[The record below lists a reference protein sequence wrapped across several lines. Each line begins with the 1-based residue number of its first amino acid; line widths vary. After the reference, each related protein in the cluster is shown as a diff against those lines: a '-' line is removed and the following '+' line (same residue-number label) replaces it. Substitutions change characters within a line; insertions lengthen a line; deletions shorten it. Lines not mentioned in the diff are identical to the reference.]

1 MMGAEGG
8 NGKPV
13 IYGSGGIG
21 GKASGLFFAMKT
33 LEGSRPDE
41 DFSSIPVFVP
51 PFRVISTD
59 YFDDFIE
66 RNGLHGYGTTSEPD
80 DRIASAFM
88 KGDIPPVLVGDLMSF
103 IMDTRT
109 PLAVRSS
116 SLLEDARNEPFAGIY
131 QTKMIP
137 NNQPSD
143 AERFK
148 KLVEAIKFVWAST
161 FFQAARD
168 YLGATGHTP
177 DDEKMAVIL
186 QDVVGRRFDERF
198 YPVISGVCRS
208 FNYYAFG
215 RAKPADGVVNLALGL
230 GKSIVEG
237 DPTWSYSPAYPRVH
251 PPYGNLR
258 DLMKITQTTF
268 WAVNMGRPPA
278 YDPLLETEYMVKC
291 QLSEAD
297 YDNTLRPVASTY
309 DASSDRLVHGVQ
321 AQGPRVV
328 TFDPVLKD
336 GMIPLNGMLRHLMAL
351 CEEKSGSPVEIE
363 FAIEGYTPGAPSRLA
378 FLQVRPIVATDSV
391 VEITPEEEQGGRVLL
406 KSSKAMGNGER
417 NDISCVLYMK
427 PGAFDAARTPQ
438 IAREISEMNR
448 GLSKEG
454 KPYLLMGFGRWGSS
468 DPWLGVG
475 VTWGQI
481 SGAKVMV
488 EISGGKMKVDLSQGS
503 HFFHNLSSFGV
514 SYFSVSEAF
523 DGSIDWSWLASSGK
537 TISETVY
544 LKCVELEEPLLVKVD
559 GRKGKGVILK

>member
-1 MMGAEGG
+1 MSAGEG

-13 IYGSGGIG
+13 VYGTGGIG

-33 LEGSRPDE
+33 LEESKPGE
-41 DFSSIPVFVP
+41 ELSSIPVFVP
-51 PFRVISTD
+51 PFRVISTE
-59 YFDDFIE
+59 YFDDFIN
-66 RNGLHGYGTTSEPD
+66 RNGLHGYATTAEPD
-80 DRIASAFM
+80 ERIASAFM
-88 KGDIPPVLVGDLMSF
+88 RGDISPVLVGDLMSF
-103 IMDTRT
+103 MMDTRT

-177 DDEKMAVIL
+177 DDEKMAVII
-186 QDVVGRRFDERF
+186 QDVVGRRYDERF

-237 DPTWSYSPAYPRVH
+237 DPTWSYSPAYPKVP

-278 YDPLLETEYMVKC
+278 YDPLLETEYMVKA
-291 QLSEAD
+291 QLSDAD

-309 DASSDRLVHGVQ
+309 EASSDRLVHGVQ

-363 FAIEGYTPGAPSRLA
+363 FAVEGYTPGEPSRLA

-391 VEITPEEEQGGRVLL
+391 VEITQEEELGGRVLL

-438 IAREISEMNR
+438 IAREISEINR
-448 GLSKEG
+448 ALSKEG

-503 HFFHNLSSFGV
+503 HFFHNLTSFGV
-514 SYFSVSEAF
+514 SYFSVSESF
-523 DGSIDWSWLASSGK
+523 DGGIDWGWLESSGK
-537 TISETVY
+537 NISETAY
-544 LKCVELEEPLLVKVD
+544 LKCVELEKPLLVKVD

>member
-1 MMGAEGG
+1 MMSAGEG

-13 IYGSGGIG
+13 VYGTGGIG

-33 LEGSRPDE
+33 LEESKPGE
-41 DFSSIPVFVP
+41 ELSSIPVFVP
-51 PFRVISTD
+51 PFRVISTE
-59 YFDDFIE
+59 YFDDFIN
-66 RNGLHGYGTTSEPD
+66 RNGLHGYATTAEPD
-80 DRIASAFM
+80 ERIASAFM
-88 KGDIPPVLVGDLMSF
+88 RGDISPVLVGDLMSF
-103 IMDTRT
+103 MMDTRT

-177 DDEKMAVIL
+177 DDEKMAVII
-186 QDVVGRRFDERF
+186 QDVVGRRYDERF

-237 DPTWSYSPAYPRVH
+237 DPTWSYSPAYPKVP

-278 YDPLLETEYMVKC
+278 YDPLLETEYMVKA
-291 QLSEAD
+291 QLSDAD

-309 DASSDRLVHGVQ
+309 EASSDRLVHGVQ

-363 FAIEGYTPGAPSRLA
+363 FAVEGYTPGEPSRLA

-391 VEITPEEEQGGRVLL
+391 VEITQEEELGGRVLL

-438 IAREISEMNR
+438 IAREISEINR
-448 GLSKEG
+448 ALSKEG

-503 HFFHNLSSFGV
+503 HFFHNLTSFGV
-514 SYFSVSEAF
+514 SYFSVSESF
-523 DGSIDWSWLASSGK
+523 DGGIDWGWLESSGK
-537 TISETVY
+537 NISETAY
-544 LKCVELEEPLLVKVD
+544 LKCVELEKPLLVKVD

>member
-1 MMGAEGG
+1 MGSEGG
-8 NGKPV
+8 KGRPV
-13 IYGSGGIG
+13 VYGSGGIG
-21 GKASGLFFAMKT
+21 GKASGLFFAIET
-33 LEGSRPDE
+33 LEGSNPGDE
-41 DFSSIPVFVP
+41 FSSIPVFVP
-51 PFRVISTD
+51 PFRVISTE
-59 YFDDFIE
+59 YFDDFIS
-66 RNGLHGYGTTSEPD
+66 RNNLHGFEKTSEPD
-80 DRIASAFM
+80 DRIAAAFM
-88 KGDIPPVLVGDLMSF
+88 KGEISPVLVGDLMSF
-103 IMDTRT
+103 MMDTRT
-109 PLAVRSS
+109 PVAVRSS

-177 DDEKMAVIL
+177 ADEKMGVIL
-186 QDVVGRRFDERF
+186 QDVVGRRFGDRF

-215 RAKPADGVVNLALGL
+215 RARPADGVVNLALGL

-237 DPTWSYSPAYPRVH
+237 DPTWSYSPAYPKVP
-251 PPYGNLR
+251 PPYGNLK
-258 DLMKITQTTF
+258 DLMKMTQTKF
-268 WAVNMGRPPA
+268 WAVNMGRPPS

-291 QLSEAD
+291 QLSDAD

-336 GMIPLNGMLRHLMAL
+336 GMIPLNGMLRHLMTL

-363 FAIEGYTPGAPSRLA
+363 FALEGFEPGKPSRLG
-378 FLQVRPIVATDSV
+378 FLQVRPIVATDSL
-391 VEITPEEEQGGRVLL
+391 VEITPEEEQGDRVLL
-406 KSSKAMGNGER
+406 RSSKAMGNGER
-417 NDISCVLYMK
+417 SDISCVLFMK

-448 GLSKEG
+448 NLSRDG

-503 HFFHNLSSFGV
+503 HFFHNLTSFGV

-523 DGSIDWSWLASSGK
+523 DGDIDWNWLEKSGK
-537 TISETVY
+537 TLSETAF
-544 LKCVELEEPLLVKVD
+544 LKCVELEKPLLVKVD
-559 GRKGKGVILK
+559 GRKGKGVILR

>member
-1 MMGAEGG
+1 MSSGEG
-8 NGKPV
+8 NCKPV
-13 IYGSGGIG
+13 VYGSGGVG
-21 GKASGLFFAMKT
+21 GKASGLFFAIRT
-33 LEGSRPDE
+33 LEESRPGE
-41 DFSSIPVFVP
+41 EFAPIPVFVP
-51 PFRVISTD
+51 SFRVISTD

-66 RNGLHGYGTTSEPD
+66 RNGLHGYGTTAEPD
-80 DRIASAFM
+80 ERIASAFM
-88 KGDIPPVLVGDLMSF
+88 KGDISPVLLGDLMNF
-103 IMDTRT
+103 IKDTHT

-143 AERFK
+143 ADRFK

-177 DDEKMAVIL
+177 NDEKMAVIL

-215 RAKPADGVVNLALGL
+215 RARPADGVVNLALGL

-258 DLMKITQTTF
+258 DLMKLTQTAF

-291 QLSEAD
+291 QLSDAD

-309 DASSDRLVHGVQ
+309 DATSDRLVHGVQ

-336 GMIPLNGMLRHLMAL
+336 GMIPLNGMLRHLMTL
-351 CEEKSGSPVEIE
+351 FEEKSGSPVEIE
-363 FAIEGYTPGAPSRLA
+363 FALEGYEPGAPSRLG
-378 FLQVRPIVATDSV
+378 FLQVRPIVATDSI
-391 VEITPEEEQGGRVLL
+391 VEISPQEEQGRRLLL

-448 GLSKEG
+448 GLSREG
-454 KPYLLMGFGRWGSS
+454 KPYVLMGFGRWGSS

-503 HFFHNLSSFGV
+503 HFFHNLTSFGV

-523 DGSIDWSWLASSGK
+523 DGSIDWNWLENSGR
-537 TISETVY
+537 TIAETAY

>member
-1 MMGAEGG
+1 MSAGEGSW
-8 NGKPV
+8 KPV
-13 IYGSGGIG
+13 VYGAGGIG
-21 GKASGLFFAMKT
+21 GKASGLCFAMKT
-33 LEGSRPDE
+33 LEELKPDG
-41 DFSSIPVFVP
+41 DSSSLPVFVP
-51 PFRVISTD
+51 AFRVISTE
-59 YFDDFIE
+59 YFDDFIK
-66 RNGLHGYGTTSEPD
+66 RNGLHGYATTTEPD
-80 DRIASAFM
+80 ERIAAAFM
-88 KGDIPPVLVGDLMSF
+88 RGDISPVLVGDLMSF
-103 IMDTRT
+103 MMDTRT

-148 KLVEAIKFVWAST
+148 KLMEAIKFVWAST

-177 DDEKMAVIL
+177 DDEKMAVII
-186 QDVVGRRFDERF
+186 QDVVGRRYDERF

-237 DPTWSYSPAYPRVH
+237 DPTWSYSPAYPKVP

-278 YDPLLETEYMVKC
+278 YDPLLETEYMIKA
-291 QLSEAD
+291 QLSDAD

-336 GMIPLNGMLRHLMAL
+336 GMIPLNGMLRRLMAL

-363 FAIEGYTPGAPSRLA
+363 FAVEGYSPGEPSRLA

-391 VEITPEEEQGGRVLL
+391 VEISQEEERSDSVLL

-438 IAREISEMNR
+438 IAREISEINR
-448 GLSKEG
+448 ALSKEG
-454 KPYLLMGFGRWGSS
+454 RPYLLMGFGRWGSS

-503 HFFHNLSSFGV
+503 HFFHNLTSFGV
-514 SYFSVSEAF
+514 SYFSVSETF
-523 DGSIDWSWLASSGK
+523 DGGIDWGWLESSGK
-537 TISETVY
+537 TISETAY
-544 LKCVELEEPLLVKVD
+544 LKCVELEKPLLVKVD
-559 GRKGKGVILK
+559 GRIGKGVILK

>member
-1 MMGAEGG
+1 
-8 NGKPV
+8 
-13 IYGSGGIG
+13 
-21 GKASGLFFAMKT
+21 MKT
-33 LEGSRPDE
+33 LEESKPGE
-41 DFSSIPVFVP
+41 ELSSIPVFVP
-51 PFRVISTD
+51 PFRVISTE
-59 YFDDFIE
+59 YFDDFIN
-66 RNGLHGYGTTSEPD
+66 RNGLHGYATTAEPD
-80 DRIASAFM
+80 ERIASAFM
-88 KGDIPPVLVGDLMSF
+88 RGDISPVLVGDLMSF
-103 IMDTRT
+103 MMDTRT

-177 DDEKMAVIL
+177 DDEKMAVII
-186 QDVVGRRFDERF
+186 QDVVGRRYDERF

-237 DPTWSYSPAYPRVH
+237 DPTWSYSPAYPKVP

-278 YDPLLETEYMVKC
+278 YDPLLETEYMVKA
-291 QLSEAD
+291 QLSDAD

-309 DASSDRLVHGVQ
+309 EASSDRLVHGVQ

-363 FAIEGYTPGAPSRLA
+363 FAVEGYTPGEPSRLA

-391 VEITPEEEQGGRVLL
+391 VEITQEEELGGRVLL

-438 IAREISEMNR
+438 IAREISEINR
-448 GLSKEG
+448 ALSKEG

-503 HFFHNLSSFGV
+503 HFFHNLTSFGV
-514 SYFSVSEAF
+514 SYFSVSESF
-523 DGSIDWSWLASSGK
+523 DGGIDWGWLESSGK
-537 TISETVY
+537 KISETAY
-544 LKCVELEEPLLVKVD
+544 LKCVELEKPLLVKVD